1 MVLSKSWMM
10 LSGLGGP
17 RTVLALTIALF
28 SLIIFPE
35 FVKQKPIVKQKPKAR
50 HGTTKSGGLYSSS
63 ESRGS
68 VEERGPDFVLKHVS
82 DGTEMLVVFYAS
94 WCPHCR
100 TYAPKFIQY
109 SKMSSGYSTVFSAV
123 DCATFESLCDAMKI
137 TSYPTVVAYNF
148 VRDGKSVTSSLGSH
162 VDSQRVKTYLKTFGT
177 KTSSSS
183 SSDSRVAED
192 EQRVSMDSKRKW
204 IEQRVAAKA
213 RRASASERLGD
224 ALSSLKYLLISET
237 PRLVVGKLKENR
249 DRMEALL
256 LLLRVVSA
264 LLPKPSALSEDW
276 PNISSALSWAE
287 RNSADTKLNESQ
299 WRRGISRALAGD
311 ATFKQQKTSLRS
323 GASSKVDSHVSDG
336 SKIVWKVCG
345 VTRNETSHADSGYT
359 CGLWLLMHYLTIAGK
374 ELSSSSSSSS
384 SSSGDGSSS
393 RAQVTASSVE
403 AAIHALVAKL
413 FTCSLCRKHFLAA
426 YDSCAHGRCG
436 SEGESESQDVAFD
449 RLQLWL
455 FRLHNAVTARVSN
468 DYLGS
473 FAFSSADSNESQ
485 ATGHSDESASSPPN
499 SLGNKVLWPGSKL
512 GGDEVDTVLVVGH
525 LRQSYWDEKWLV

>member
-1 MVLSKSWMM
+1 MM

-17 RTVLALTIALF
+17 RTVLALTFALF

-35 FVKQKPIVKQKPKAR
+35 VVKQKPKAR
-50 HGTTKSGGLYSSS
+50 HGTTVRGGLYSSS
-63 ESRGS
+63 ESHGS

-82 DGTEMLVVFYAS
+82 DGTTMLVVYYAS

-109 SKMSSGYSTVFSAV
+109 SKLSSDYSTVFSAV
-123 DCATFESLCDAMKI
+123 DCATYESLCDAMKI

-162 VDSQRVKTYLKTFGT
+162 VDSKRVKTYLKTYGT

-183 SSDSRVAED
+183 SSSSDRRVAAD
-192 EQRVSMDSKRKW
+192 EQSVSMDSKRLW

-237 PRLVVGKLKENR
+237 PRLVVGRLKESR

-256 LLLRVVSA
+256 LLLRVVSS
-264 LLPKPSALSEDW
+264 LLPKHSAFSEGW
-276 PNISSALSWAE
+276 PDVSSALSWAE
-287 RNSADTKLNESQ
+287 RNSADTKLDEAQ
-299 WRRGISRALAGD
+299 WRRGMSRALAGD
-311 ATFKQQKTSLRS
+311 ATFKQHKTHLRS
-323 GASSKVDSHVSDG
+323 GASSRVDSHSSSSNDG

-359 CGLWLLMHYLTIAGK
+359 CGLWLLMHYLTVAGK
-374 ELSSSSSSSS
+374 ELSLSSSSR
-384 SSSGDGSSS
+384 DGSSS
-393 RAQVTASSVE
+393 SEQMTASSVE

-426 YDSCAHGRCG
+426 YDSCALGRCR
-436 SEGESESQDVAFD
+436 SEGDSEGDSESQDVAFD

-455 FRLHNAVTARVSN
+455 FRLHNAVTARVSK
-468 DYLGS
+468 DYLGGA
-473 FAFSSADSNESQ
+473 FAVTSSEDSAD
-485 ATGHSDESASSPPN
+485 ATGPSESASASSPPD

-512 GGDEVDTVLVVGH
+512 GGDGVDPLLVVRH
-525 LRQSYWDEKWLV
+525 LRQSYWDEQWLE